1 MSEENNEVVKT
12 EDKTIEK
19 VDSKENE
26 TNTKKNSLF
35 SIVSNMSKKTKKF
48 LGKVAVVVLLALFV
62 VVGFYWGSKNSI
74 EGEDKAG
81 SLSFKDV
88 GNLVTQEAYITVIG
102 SIDKNRKIYSFEIP
116 LTQSICIFSVDV
128 QITAGYDFTQI
139 VPEITKPTETENGKI
154 VIKLPT
160 AKTMYYGLVPKS
172 HKIYYDKESI
182 FTNLDA
188 TDLFGKENELVNN
201 ALTMAV
207 KNGLL
212 VKAKE
217 NAKTVLTGFIKGF
230 IGDEPYDIEFVDV
243 EETYY

>member
-1 MSEENNEVVKT
+1 MSEENNEVVKA

-48 LGKVAVVVLLALFV
+48 LVVVLLALFV
-62 VVGFYWGSKNSI
+62 VVGFYWGSKNPI

-88 GNLVTQEAYITVIG
+88 GNLVTQEAYITMIG

-154 VIKLPT
+154 VIKLPN
-160 AKTMYYGLVPKS
+160 AKTMYYGLVPGS
-172 HKIYYDKESI
+172 HKVYYEEESI
-182 FTNLDA
+182 FTNVDS

>member
-1 MSEENNEVVKT
+1 M
-12 EDKTIEK
+12 
-19 VDSKENE
+19 
-26 TNTKKNSLF
+26 
-35 SIVSNMSKKTKKF
+35 
-48 LGKVAVVVLLALFV
+48 FV
-62 VVGFYWGSKNSI
+62 VVGFYWGSKNPI

-88 GNLVTQEAYITVIG
+88 GNLVTQEAYITMIG

-160 AKTMYYGLVPKS
+160 AKTMYYGLVPNS
-172 HKIYYDKESI
+172 HKVYYDKESI
-182 FTNLDA
+182 FTNVDA

-201 ALTMAV
+201 ALTTAV